1 MGPCLSE
8 ASKVVERRT
17 KFLAIYSHH
26 RLMPVRERLWINMS
40 PVQQTFVTLIPT
52 RTVNIEQSS
61 LDGIDRSNKHPSLL
75 VNAGVDGPFR
85 GL

>member
-1 MGPCLSE
+1 MVE
-8 ASKVVERRT
+8 MRTIFVV
-17 KFLAIYSHH
+17 IYLFHMIMPVKH
-26 RLMPVRERLWINMS
+26 RLRVNMS
-40 PVQQTFVTLIPT
+40 PVQQTFVTLIST

-61 LDGIDRSNKHPSLL
+61 LDEIDRSNKHPSLL